1 MSEQDTVER
10 VDDFTF
16 SNDFGWPEV
25 RAHICAAMNLWGYSA
40 ERQAYVL
47 DRLDSLDPA
56 NRLFDGGEAA
66 LDRFVPR
73 VLTALSDAYGE
84 IFDRGSEGFDLAPDR
99 QAFIISSLDR
109 LDVASRYYGQAKAGM
124 GAVRGAGFYD
134 LTNAFAG
141 VHVRIAA

>member
-1 MSEQDTVER
+1 MSEHDTI
-10 VDDFTF
+10 DDFTF
-16 SNDFGWPEV
+16 SNDIGWPAV
-25 RAHICAAMNLWGYSA
+25 RAHICDAMNRWGYSA

-47 DRLDSLDPA
+47 DRLDRLDPA
-56 NRLFDGGEAA
+56 DRLFDDGEAA

-84 IFDRGSEGFDLAPDR
+84 IFDRGGEGFDLAPDR

-109 LDVASRYYGQAKAGM
+109 LDVANRYYAKTGM
-124 GAVRGAGFYD
+124 GAVRGSGFYD